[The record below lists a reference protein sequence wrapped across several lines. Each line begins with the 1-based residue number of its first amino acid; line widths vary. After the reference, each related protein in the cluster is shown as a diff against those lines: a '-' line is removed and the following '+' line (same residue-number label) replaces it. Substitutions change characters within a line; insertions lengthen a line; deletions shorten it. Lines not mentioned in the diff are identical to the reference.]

1 MHLRIEEQVTPT
13 KAVAITYRQF
23 NATGKRKE
31 KETKNLILMTGN
43 HGRFRFS
50 E

>member
-1 MHLRIEEQVTPT
+1 LVDLLWCGRNV
-13 KAVAITYRQF
+13 AVAITYKQF

-31 KETKNLILMTGN
+31 KEKQNLLLMTGN